1 MLYKV
6 YGNSYLEV
14 ASIHHWTFAR
24 LICVIKFT
32 FANVQFVIHVQYTN
46 SLMTA
51 LFSRHCIL
59 SNLRKNKTNKK
70 PKKKW
75 SNLQY
80 FHNILRHYISDFP
93 WIVLILSLSFC
104 IVTIC
109 RLLENPPNWDV
120 NIEKL
125 EFLYTGPKRKNF
137 TLIPEFHCIMTSFP
151 IER

>member
-24 LICVIKFT
+24 LICVIKLT
-32 FANVQFVIHVQYTN
+32 FANVQFVMYNIQIHWWQLYFRGI
-46 SLMTA
+46 A
-51 LFSRHCIL
+51 FSRICA
-59 SNLRKNKTNKK
+59 
-70 PKKKW
+70 KKW

-80 FHNILRHYISDFP
+80 FHNILRHYISDFL
-93 WIVLILSLSFC
+93 WIVLILTLSLC
-104 IVTIC
+104 IVIIC
-109 RLLENPPNWDV
+109 RLLESPPNWDV